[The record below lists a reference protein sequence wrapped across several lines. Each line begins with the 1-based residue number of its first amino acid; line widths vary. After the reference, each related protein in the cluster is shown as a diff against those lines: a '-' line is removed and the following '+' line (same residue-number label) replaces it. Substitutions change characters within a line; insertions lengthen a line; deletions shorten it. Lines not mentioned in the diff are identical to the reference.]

1 MKLCEICVTILDKAA
16 KHTAQYGEAPW
27 HPVHTHELKDH
38 QTTSTLQISA
48 QSGCSFCTPFWE
60 SLTPRHREMLSS
72 PEFGD
77 CTVALFWDEKVDKYT
92 QLRYF
97 LGSKFD
103 IGDEGEVTCTFELL
117 DTGEGIVYAHS
128 LAASRD
134 C

>member
-1 MKLCEICVTILDKAA
+1 
-16 KHTAQYGEAPW
+16 
-27 HPVHTHELKDH
+27 
-38 QTTSTLQISA
+38 
-48 QSGCSFCTPFWE
+48 
-60 SLTPRHREMLSS
+60 MLSS

-77 CTVALFWDEKVDKYT
+77 CTVALFWDEKVHKYT

-103 IGDEGEVTCTFELL
+103 IGDEGEVTDTFELL